1 MIDSLNFDVSGTP
14 CLLFHAWLLLIFD
27 IGGTPCLLFHAC
39 RLIILRPAVPCDSYF
54 MHVAYYIWGQRHSMT
69 LISCMSL
76 IWYSR
81 VYAWNALRCSNVKLG
96 IVKIKVKM
104 HWALQGKIFLG
115 SAFHASFVLDKDGI
129 VAKFWWGVSWLFWG
143 EVSFF
148 FRGGALIFVN
158 RVDFTLLYPPPS
170 HTYPVGP

>member
-1 MIDSLNFDVSGTP
+1 MIDSLNFDISGTP

-81 VYAWNALRCSNVKLG
+81 VHENKSSTYPSGYWILIGWKHQCIYGYIGPWPHVLKTQVNHLWK
-96 IVKIKVKM
+96 
-104 HWALQGKIFLG
+104 F
-115 SAFHASFVLDKDGI
+115 FV
-129 VAKFWWGVSWLFWG
+129 VQFGVSGIIRISNLG
-143 EVSFF
+143 PPEKKTIIHS
-148 FRGGALIFVN
+148 IFII
-158 RVDFTLLYPPPS
+158 L
-170 HTYPVGP
+170 G